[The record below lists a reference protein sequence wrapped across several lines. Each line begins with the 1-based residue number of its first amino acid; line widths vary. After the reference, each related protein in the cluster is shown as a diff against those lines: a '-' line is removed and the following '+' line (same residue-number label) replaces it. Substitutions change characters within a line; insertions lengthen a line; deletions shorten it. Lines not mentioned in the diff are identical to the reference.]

1 MGRVL
6 LESAAD
12 QSRIARGGSVGGGLE
27 GESEEA
33 AAGQSRDHEAV
44 GVALSRAHR
53 AVARV
58 VEGEDAVGGLVQP
71 VEAGAAV
78 QVPPGR
84 PKFGWKGMP

>member
-1 MGRVL
+1 
-6 LESAAD
+6 
-12 QSRIARGGSVGGGLE
+12 
-27 GESEEA
+27 
-33 AAGQSRDHEAV
+33 
-44 GVALSRAHR
+44 
-53 AVARV
+53 V